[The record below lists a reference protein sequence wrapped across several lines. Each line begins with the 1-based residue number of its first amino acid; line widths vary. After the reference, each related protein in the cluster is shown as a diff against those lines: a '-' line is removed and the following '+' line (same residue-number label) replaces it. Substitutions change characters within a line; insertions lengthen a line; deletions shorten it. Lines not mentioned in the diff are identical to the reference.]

1 MENGDVNFDFMKMA
15 AEVSGVPEQVII
27 GSFSAYVIL
36 YLIIIITGIT
46 VWISKCYNRSIIV
59 SILGSLML
67 VFWVALYGG
76 YAGSSLASVIEG
88 AETEED
94 ANEFVADAKQ
104 KLAIFIYILVILA
117 GLLSYGFYR
126 QVTGKCGLF
135 G

>member
-15 AEVSGVPEQVII
+15 AEVSGVPEPVII

-36 YLIIIITGIT
+36 YLIIIMTGIT

-88 AETEED
+88 AETEEA